1 MVERFQMVKDVEP
14 YKTIISEVMKNETE
28 ADVVINNKYLLDL
41 FNNLSDTDK
50 VELIRSV
57 YKCNISS
64 EINSIED
71 VNGVEMVKLKIW
83 FIKTTALIVLFIV
96 VFFISSSILLSD
108 DIVEKPGK
116 LNEIQQIYNAIFSN
130 K

>member
-1 MVERFQMVKDVEP
+1 MVKDVEP

-116 LNEIQQIYNAIFSN
+116 LNEIQQIYNAIFAN

>member
-1 MVERFQMVKDVEP
+1 MVKDVEP